1 MKTENQKKA
10 KMGCRAERSPGSAMS
25 GVQRLAAGVAVT
37 CATGVAH
44 ALNTGTDM
52 NLSYKPASGGMAGAA
67 YTKPQEP
74 SAAVF
79 GNPATMTQ
87 FRGTRFGIGAAFLVP
102 KVDVHQSGAAG
113 SRTSS
118 SDARTYVV
126 PDMAVTHEIGGGW
139 FLGGGIE
146 LDAGIGV
153 DFRDDP
159 ITVPSVSADPSVT
172 GLPLLVELISFNA
185 NVAAAKQLTPQTAV
199 GVALTIGFGLAQ
211 LGTSGPSGSFG
222 GLLGPAGCNP
232 ATAGSC
238 GFDGNTSSVHDIG
251 FGASV
256 GLTHHLTSALTLSA
270 ALKSPMKYKFKNILS
285 QNAVGAPG
293 YQDLT
298 VEQPLEMIVG
308 MAYNVT
314 PSWMVEADIV
324 WKNWRSA
331 ETYEDVYD
339 DQFIVLL
346 GTQYRTGPWSLRLG
360 YSYAEDILRD
370 APSNTLGNL
379 RGLGPI
385 PLGTA
390 AGSLGT
396 DVIKLVQMS
405 LVPVIWQHTIAAGV
419 GFDLSSNVRL
429 DAFGAYGF
437 KNKEKRTTSIGA
449 ALAGPVGAETYE
461 VNASAWTVG
470 AGVNFSF

>member
-1 MKTENQKKA
+1 MTENQKKA
-10 KMGCRAERSPGSAMS
+10 MMGCRAERSSGSATS
-25 GVQRLAAGVAVT
+25 GAGRLATVIALT

-52 NLSYKPASGGMAGAA
+52 NMSYKPASGGMAGAA

-87 FRGTRFGIGAAFLVP
+87 LRGTHFGIGAAFLIP
-102 KVDVHQSGAAG
+102 EVDVHQRGAAG

-118 SDARTYVV
+118 SDARNYVV
-126 PDMAVTHEIGGGW
+126 PDTAVTHEIGGGW

-159 ITVPSVSADPSVT
+159 ITVPSVSTDPSVT

-199 GVALTIGFGLAQ
+199 GAALTIGFGLAQ

-222 GLLGPAGCNP
+222 GLLGPAGCDP

-238 GFDGNTSSVHDIG
+238 GFGGNTSSVHDVG
-251 FGASV
+251 FGASI
-256 GLTHHLTSALTLSA
+256 GLTHRLTSALTLSA
-270 ALKSPMKYKFKNILS
+270 ALKSPVKYKFKNILY
-285 QNAVGAPG
+285 QNAVGTPG

-298 VEQPLEMIVG
+298 VEQPLEAIVG
-308 MAYNVT
+308 MAYDVT
-314 PSWMVEADIV
+314 PSWMVEADVV
-324 WKNWRSA
+324 WKNWSSA

-339 DQFIVLL
+339 DQFLVLL

-360 YSYAEDILRD
+360 YSYAQDILRD
-370 APSNTLGNL
+370 TPNNTLGNL

-385 PLGTA
+385 PLGAA

-396 DVIKLVQMS
+396 DVVKLVQMS

-429 DAFGAYGF
+429 DVFGAYGF
-437 KNKEKRTTSIGA
+437 KNEDKRTTSIGA
-449 ALAGPVGAETYE
+449 ALAGPVGPETYE
-461 VNASAWTVG
+461 AEVSAWAVG

>member
-1 MKTENQKKA
+1 MGQKQKKA
-10 KMGCRAERSPGSAMS
+10 IIGRRAG
-25 GVQRLAAGVAVT
+25 RLAGLKTSGAGRIVAAAALT
-37 CATGVAH
+37 CATGAAH

-52 NLSYKPASGGMAGAA
+52 NLSFKPASGGMAGAA

-87 FRGTRFGIGAAFLVP
+87 LRGTNFGIGAAFLVP
-102 KVDVHQSGAAG
+102 DVDVHQSGAGG

-118 SDARTYVV
+118 SDARNYVI
-126 PDMAVTHEIGGGW
+126 PDTAVTHEIGGGW

-153 DFRDDP
+153 DYRDDP
-159 ITVPSVSADPSVT
+159 ITVPSVSTDPGVS

-185 NVAAAKQLTPQTAV
+185 NVAAAKQVTERTAV
-199 GVALTIGFGLAQ
+199 GAALTIGFGLAQ

-222 GLLGPAGCNP
+222 GLLGPAGCEP

-238 GFDGNTSSVHDIG
+238 GFDGNTSSVHDVG
-251 FGASV
+251 FGASI
-256 GLTHHLTSALTLSA
+256 GLTHRLTSALTLSA
-270 ALKSPMKYKFKNILS
+270 ALKSPVKYKFKNILHQS
-285 QNAVGAPG
+285 AVGSPG
-293 YQDLT
+293 FQDLT
-298 VEQPLEMIVG
+298 VEQPLEAIVG
-308 MAYNVT
+308 MAYDVT
-314 PSWMVEADIV
+314 PNWMVEADVV
-324 WKNWRSA
+324 WKNWSSA
-331 ETYEDVYD
+331 ETYQDVYD
-339 DQFIVLL
+339 DQYLALV
-346 GTQYRTGPWSLRLG
+346 GTQYRTGPWSLRFG

-370 APSNTLGNL
+370 TPSNTLGNL

-385 PLGTA
+385 PLGAA

-396 DVIKLVQMS
+396 DVVKLVQMT

-419 GFDLSSNVRL
+419 GFDLTSNVRV

-437 KNKEKRTTSIGA
+437 KNEEQRTTSIGA
-449 ALAGPVGAETYE
+449 ALAGPVGPETYE
-461 VNASAWTVG
+461 AEVSAWAVG
-470 AGVNFSF
+470 AGVNFRF